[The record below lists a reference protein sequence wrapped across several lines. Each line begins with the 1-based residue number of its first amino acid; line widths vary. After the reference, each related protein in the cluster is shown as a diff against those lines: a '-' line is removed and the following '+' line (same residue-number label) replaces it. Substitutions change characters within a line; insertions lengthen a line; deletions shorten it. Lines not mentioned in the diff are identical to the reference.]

1 MTAPSDYTALDFSTL
16 SDVMGMLEEIEGF
29 KGLSSQDSPGWV
41 YLYSQHHATIG
52 YGFLLDG
59 KSTNSLGAVLD
70 AITFSGTVT
79 LQDGRQV
86 TYINNNVFEALGL
99 IAEAEGQSVPAM
111 SVSQV
116 LTYFNTLVNK
126 YEGTVDPPATLQK
139 YLNNALQDLF
149 SGYIPNSD
157 PVGYPPTE
165 PPPNSPFGA
174 AAPPTF
180 VMTEQQAVTQFSK
193 YTSTRTRALS
203 TSRSSGF
210 SRAA

>member
-41 YLYSQHHATIG
+41 YLDSQHHATIG

-86 TYINNNVFEALGL
+86 TYIIDRL
-99 IAEAEGQSVPAM
+99 I
-111 SVSQV
+111 
-116 LTYFNTLVNK
+116 
-126 YEGTVDPPATLQK
+126 
-139 YLNNALQDLF
+139 NNAMLRAKK
-149 SGYIPNSD
+149 
-157 PVGYPPTE
+157 
-165 PPPNSPFGA
+165 GA
-174 AAPPTF
+174 ARIAPH
-180 VMTEQQAVTQFSK
+180 
-193 YTSTRTRALS
+193 
-203 TSRSSGF
+203 
-210 SRAA
+210 SRAAWVAKRLLCASS